1 MSWSAF
7 QKDLASKT
15 RKLNKILP
23 EVMEITGYERLSL
36 NAKIGGK
43 NAEFMDINNEVI
55 LSPDHFVALWMKGLI
70 RYLDDLGQYRERSNI
85 YELLQYIQKHQ
96 VVRDYAFTFL
106 ERTYMRNYTALS
118 KKRPKVEEA
127 AMWIGQEN
135 ATYGI
140 LVTPRFSNG
149 NWEND
154 VSEIRHFKKKYW
166 TIGHVLETGLVV
178 PFENEKIEFPNV
190 EQYLKFFKNVLVR
203 GSGSKYELE
212 IANNYCELVR
222 NSDDPE
228 EIPLLIPEFRYGG
241 LERKHKYRLDF
252 TIIDPNT
259 LNKYGFELSPW
270 STHGHLSGTKDKLQK
285 DINAIALGNFEKEMK
300 KLKDY
305 FREFGIYALIYTDS
319 DLANIEKVFSD
330 MKKYLN
336 PYEIQE
342 QLKLHVLD
350 DFLSYS

>member
-1 MSWSAF
+1 MAWSPF
-7 QKDLASKT
+7 QKELASKT
-15 RKLNKILP
+15 RKLNQLLP
-23 EVMEITGYERLSL
+23 EVMEITGYKES
-36 NAKIGGK
+36 
-43 NAEFMDINNEVI
+43 
-55 LSPDHFVALWMKGLI
+55 
-70 RYLDDLGQYRERSNI
+70 SNI
-85 YELLQYIQKHQ
+85 YELLQYIQRYE

-127 AMWIGQEN
+127 TMWIGQEN

-178 PFENEKIEFPNV
+178 PFENEKIEFPDI

-203 GSGSKYELE
+203 GSGSQYELE
-212 IANNYCELVR
+212 IASKYCDLVR
-222 NSDDPE
+222 NSDEPE

-241 LERKHKYRLDF
+241 LARKHEYRLDF

-270 STHGHLSGTKDKLQK
+270 STHGYLSGTKGKLQK
-285 DINAIALGNFEKEMK
+285 EINAIALGNFEKEMK

-305 FREFGIYALIYTDS
+305 FREFEIYALIYTDS
-319 DLANIEKVFSD
+319 DLANIETVFSD

-336 PYEIQE
+336 PFETQE